1 MLNLDEKS
9 LALTLSRLIATHK
22 FIFLMNFAMFF
33 IAILRYDMWQK
44 VVMAAFFI
52 YILYLHIRL
61 SFDAFIM
68 QDFSHERLEAQKFDS
83 SLRTLGLAKNMRP
96 ADMKSRCKGAI
107 GLYKKLVFA
116 SVFYLLLGLV
126 LDMRYAY

>member
-9 LALTLSRLIATHK
+9 LALTLSRFIATHK

-33 IAILRYDMWQK
+33 IAILRYGMWQK
-44 VVMAAFFI
+44 VVMATLFI
-52 YILYLHIRL
+52 YVLYLHIRL

-68 QDFSHERLEAQKFDS
+68 KDLGQERLEAQKFDS
-83 SLRTLGLAKNMRP
+83 SLRALELAKNMRP
-96 ADMKSRCKGAI
+96 ADMKSRCKGATW
-107 GLYKKLVFA
+107 LYKKLVFA